1 MFDLYADA
9 EDEPKPFG
17 DRVYALEFP
26 KPAFNREKIV
36 KYFKLENWPKFR
48 SISDRG
54 AYFRVEMREL
64 ANFTAGF
71 FQRRKLGQDEIVVII
86 GKPKIRRMFEYEEGE
101 E

>member
-1 MFDLYADA
+1 MFDLYADD
-9 EDEPKPFG
+9 EEEPKPFG

-26 KPAFNREKIV
+26 KPAFSKEKIV
-36 KYFKLENWPKFR
+36 KYFSLENWPKFR

-71 FQRRKLGQDEIVVII
+71 FQRRKLGQDGIVVVI
-86 GKPKIRRMFEYEEGE
+86 GKSKVRQMFEYEGE